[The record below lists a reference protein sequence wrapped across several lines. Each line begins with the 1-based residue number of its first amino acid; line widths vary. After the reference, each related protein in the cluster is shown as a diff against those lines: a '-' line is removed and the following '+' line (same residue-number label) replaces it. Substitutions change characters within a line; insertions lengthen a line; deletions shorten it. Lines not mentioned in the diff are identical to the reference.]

1 MAESTF
7 IDASESIL
15 ATGGAPVKSPFWIQ
29 FFSQRQQK
37 QWVSTEEEK
46 KSWEN
51 RFSLRHMGLKNS
63 WETSSVEL
71 LVSSNSMKMTFLIAR
86 RPFYKYNRLKS
97 PISSITTID
106 LTNWRQVSLTAG
118 SCELY

>member
-15 ATGGAPVKSPFWIQ
+15 ATGGALVKSPFWIQ

-37 QWVSTEEEK
+37 LWVSTEEEK

-51 RFSLRHMGLKNS
+51 RSGLCHMGLKKRREQLRNVFCRALS
-63 WETSSVEL
+63 KLKLHENDILNCQKAL
-71 LVSSNSMKMTFLIAR
+71 L
-86 RPFYKYNRLKS
+86 
-97 PISSITTID
+97 
-106 LTNWRQVSLTAG
+106 
-118 SCELY
+118 